1 MLSESLVFSLISS
14 ALDIIVVSALIYLF
28 LSLIVNSQKHLTIL
42 LGITICIVFYGLASF
57 LELRTTQAILDNVF
71 SWGIIIIVILF
82 QEEIKGYLEKIG
94 SINYFRKN
102 TEVEKIGFLEE
113 FADTVYSLAST
124 KTGALVTFKGQVSL
138 DKYTNTAIELNSDF
152 SKYLMISIFNKES
165 PLHDGA
171 VIIESEKIRF
181 ASAYYPIA
189 LDISLGKEY
198 GTRHR
203 AALTLSKETDSI
215 SVIVSEETGIV
226 SVAHNNKLFTDM
238 KKDFFIHFM
247 NERLKQEK

>member
-1 MLSESLVFSLISS
+1 M
-14 ALDIIVVSALIYLF
+14 
-28 LSLIVNSQKHLTIL
+28 
-42 LGITICIVFYGLASF
+42 
-57 LELRTTQAILDNVF
+57 
-71 SWGIIIIVILF
+71 
-82 QEEIKGYLEKIG
+82 
-94 SINYFRKN
+94 
-102 TEVEKIGFLEE
+102 
-113 FADTVYSLAST
+113 
-124 KTGALVTFKGQVSL
+124 